1 LISLWCARVVWALLP
16 VSAGGAIADAL
27 DAWSTGTARVAAI
40 LLWFAW
46 GCGIVALFAMHPVGL
61 TVLRVVAPVALVC
74 VALSVTSTSAG
85 QAILAIA
92 STIVAFAFAL
102 SAPVARAS
110 VDAVSY
116 GDEARFPLRVPTP
129 LLLGPAPVAVALVA
143 AGIACGPLLV
153 AAGHLALGLAVVGPG
168 LLVAAVVARSLHAL
182 SRRWIILVPAGVVVV
197 DPLTLV
203 DPILMR
209 RSDVT
214 SLARERGAAASDGA
228 LDLRLGAAVGTV
240 TAALRSPQPF
250 ARRRGRADAE
260 IVETDRACVAIV
272 QADDFLELAR
282 ERRIPI
288 A

>member
-46 GCGIVALFAMHPVGL
+46 ACGIVALFALHPVGL
-61 TVLRVVAPVALVC
+61 TVLRVVAPVALLC
-74 VALSVTSTSAG
+74 VALSATSTSAG
-85 QAILAIA
+85 QATLAVA
-92 STIVAFAFAL
+92 STVVAFAFAL

-129 LLLGPAPVAVALVA
+129 LLLGPAPVAVTFVA
-143 AGIACGPLLV
+143 AGIACGPLLI
-153 AAGHLALGLAVVGPG
+153 AAGHLAFGLAVMGPG
-168 LLVAAVVARSLHAL
+168 VLVAAVAARSLHAL
-182 SRRWIILVPAGVVVV
+182 SRRWVILVPAGVVVV

-203 DPILMR
+203 DPVLMR

-214 SLARERGAAASDGA
+214 GLARVHGATASDGA
-228 LDLRLGAAVGTV
+228 LDLRLGAALGTV

-260 IVETDRACVAIV
+260 IVEADRAYVAVV

-282 ERRIPI
+282 ERRIPT